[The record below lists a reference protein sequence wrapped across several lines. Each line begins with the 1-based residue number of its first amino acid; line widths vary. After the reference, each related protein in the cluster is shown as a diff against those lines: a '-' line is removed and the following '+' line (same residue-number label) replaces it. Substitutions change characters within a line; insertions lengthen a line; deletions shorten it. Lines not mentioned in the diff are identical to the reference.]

1 MAYALH
7 HDHLWEF
14 LALKV
19 LGNGPLLKI
28 SHRLSHRVD
37 SQSTHVKLD
46 YICML
51 ETNIVSLIST
61 KLL

>member
-37 SQSTHVKLD
+37 